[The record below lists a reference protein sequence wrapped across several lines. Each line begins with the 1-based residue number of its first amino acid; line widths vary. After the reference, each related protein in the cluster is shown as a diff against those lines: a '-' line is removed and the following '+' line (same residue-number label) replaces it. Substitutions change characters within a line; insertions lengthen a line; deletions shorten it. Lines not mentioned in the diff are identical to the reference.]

1 MHHNTKLQKNIG
13 SEMAILASPEP
24 LNLKEKKK
32 SNKKLLDHQI
42 FPKIRFPTEDIV
54 CDCVRVE
61 RERERERENVYVCAY
76 CKLTT
81 LSLYRICRVSR
92 LNFLNVSLIGG
103 YC

>member
-24 LNLKEKKK
+24 LNLKEREKK

-61 RERERERENVYVCAY
+61 RERERERMCMYVS
-76 CKLTT
+76 T
-81 LSLYRICRVSR
+81 VS
-92 LNFLNVSLIGG
+92 
-103 YC
+103 

>member
-24 LNLKEKKK
+24 LNLKEREKK

-61 RERERERENVYVCAY
+61 RERMYVCVY

-81 LSLYRICRVSR
+81 VPKHYIVYAKFPS
-92 LNFLNVSLIGG
+92 
-103 YC
+103 